1 MNWDWDDEGARRQP
15 ARQHRALFVSSMYNM
30 GRLFEID
37 HFSVKKSAITHSIRL
52 LQNKIRECAISLL
65 IMNTRA
71 FLSLIVGINP
81 GESAKTAQSHE
92 VPPKGGGPALSL
104 VEGGLVQTGGRA
116 VLRLDPRPPPDQC
129 DQRTRSS

>member
-1 MNWDWDDEGARRQP
+1 MRCSRDEWTLLSDQGRHAPLAP
-15 ARQHRALFVSSMYNM
+15 ASRALSSSTYNM
-30 GRLFEID
+30 GRTFEID

-81 GESAKTAQSHE
+81 AESA
-92 VPPKGGGPALSL
+92 
-104 VEGGLVQTGGRA
+104 
-116 VLRLDPRPPPDQC
+116 
-129 DQRTRSS
+129 